1 MLNELFYSY
10 VDETEKEY
18 MALESA
24 FEIEMEKEQLA
35 LEYAD
40 RLYEIKL
47 MESNARVLNE
57 SGTYEDI
64 DTLYAE
70 AATENAERKENI
82 FKRIFAK
89 IQKMASD
96 LIEKIRKFFTK
107 ENMDTAKQNAKAE
120 GVNEIEVTRD
130 PKAILEAIKGAFKI
144 LGNMSVSLVT
154 KDVDGKRVFDAE
166 KTLKTT
172 IAAAVAGGVAI
183 KIKVDVVDKW
193 IAELQKQ
200 INFISSTAKAWGDIN
215 ASLLGVGYDK
225 KAAKKEADAQLGTGV
240 ANKVCAILGYMTT
253 TLNSTVGELQS
264 KMNAFVTKRDTYKSM
279 KKAGVPNPKE
289 MTAQTLG
296 ESADD
301 DMDFMESSEY
311 EQTCEE
317 IAGLI
322 DNL

>member
-10 VDETEKEY
+10 VTETEKDY
-18 MALESA
+18 MALEAA

-70 AATENAERKENI
+70 AAAESNARKENI
-82 FKRIFAK
+82 FKRVFAK
-89 IQKMASD
+89 IKKMASD
-96 LIEKIRKFFTK
+96 LIEKIQSFFTK
-107 ENMDTAKQNAKAE
+107 ENMDQAKQNAKAQ
-120 GVNEIEVTRD
+120 GVDEIEVTRD
-130 PKAILEAIKGAFKI
+130 PKAILEAIKSAFKK
-144 LGNMSVSLVT
+144 LGNMSISLVT
-154 KDVDGKRVFDAE
+154 KDVDGKRVFSVE
-166 KTLKTT
+166 KTLRTA
-172 IAAAVAGGVAI
+172 IEAACAAAVV
-183 KIKVDVVDKW
+183 KKVKVDVVDKW
-193 IAELQKQ
+193 IAELKKQ
-200 INFISSTAKAWGDIN
+200 IAFIKTTATAWEDIN

-225 KAAKKEADAQLGTGV
+225 KAAKKESDAQIGTGV
-240 ANKVCAILGYMTT
+240 VNKVSAILGFMLT
-253 TLNSTVGELQS
+253 TLSSTVGELQS
-264 KMNAFVTKRDTYKSM
+264 KMNAFTTRRDTYKSM

-289 MTAQTLG
+289 MAAQTLG
-296 ESADD
+296 ESAYD

-317 IAGLI
+317 IAGMI